1 MRREVCSAAP
11 VLPGTPI
18 AGAEAEARVRS
29 DTEGGEGAVAM
40 LWLPKGAGGS
50 LHRCTGV
57 CLTKEMT

>member
-1 MRREVCSAAP
+1 MQHLACAAAP
-11 VLPGTPI
+11 GVPGTPI
-18 AGAEAEARVRS
+18 AGARARGRS

-50 LHRCTGV
+50 LHRCTGA

>member
-1 MRREVCSAAP
+1 MQHVVCAAAP

-18 AGAEAEARVRS
+18 AGAEARGRF

-40 LWLPKGAGGS
+40 LWLTTGAGGS
-50 LHRCTGV
+50 LHRCPGA